1 MSDTAGGAVRW
12 QTFGTGPRTA
22 VALHCSLAHSGEW
35 TGIMAH
41 LGDAFTM
48 AAMDLPG
55 HGRSADWDGTGDYIG
70 ACGAAALE
78 RMNDG
83 PVDLIGHSGGAVAAL
98 VAALTAPDMVRTL
111 TLIEPTLF
119 AAVRGSRVWQD
130 FAPKLEPFEAAARAG
145 DMDDSARKF
154 MSIWGDGTSWEML
167 EPRARAYFAARMH
180 LIGAAFPALYHDS
193 LGLLDA
199 DRLEGLDCPVM
210 LIAGDA
216 SPPVIRPIAEAIAAR
231 LPDVGVATVP
241 GAGHMC
247 PVTHAEQVA
256 GLIRVN
262 ISRG

>member
-1 MSDTAGGAVRW
+1 MADAAGGAVRW
-12 QTFGTGPRTA
+12 QTFGSGPRAA

-35 TGIMAH
+35 AGVMTH
-41 LGDAFTM
+41 LGDAVTM

-55 HGRSADWDGTGDYIG
+55 HGRSADWDGTSDYIG
-70 ACGAAALE
+70 TCGEAALD
-78 RMNDG
+78 RTNDG

-98 VAALTAPDMVRTL
+98 HAALMIPEMVRTL

-119 AAVRGSRVWQD
+119 AAVRGSAVWGD
-130 FAPKLEPFEAAARAG
+130 FAPRLEPFEAAARAG
-145 DMDDSARKF
+145 EMEDAARKF
-154 MSIWGDGTSWEML
+154 MGVWGDGTPWEDL
-167 EPRARAYFAARMH
+167 EPRARAYFAGRIH
-180 LIGAAFPALYHDS
+180 LVPAAFPALYDDS

-199 DRLEGLDCPVM
+199 DRLEGLACPVM

-216 SPPVIRPIAEAIAAR
+216 SPPVILPIAEAIAAR